1 MAWGWDYSGSSN
13 LAELQHLL
21 EEHVM
26 IRYVIVTSLV
36 YGRQSSICEISPA
49 GVGKLEV
56 VGKVRESTEFSSL
69 FKVRDLSSR
78 G

>member
-1 MAWGWDYSGSSN
+1 MMSLHQLPFS
-13 LAELQHLL
+13 
-21 EEHVM
+21 
-26 IRYVIVTSLV
+26 YVVGVLTAQ
-36 YGRQSSICEISPA
+36 GSICEISPA

-56 VGKVRESTEFSSL
+56 VGKVRESMEFSSV